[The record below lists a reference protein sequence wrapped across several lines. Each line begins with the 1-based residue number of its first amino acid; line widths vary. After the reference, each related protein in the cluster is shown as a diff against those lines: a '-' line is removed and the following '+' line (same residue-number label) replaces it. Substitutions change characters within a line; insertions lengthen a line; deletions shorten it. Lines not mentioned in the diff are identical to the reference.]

1 MLKHIYSI
9 PSIKVMSVDT
19 EDILTNFS
27 NAQEVTGGNL
37 GENIGGG
44 GLRTILP
51 LSLQLKTKRRMVP
64 KASLSILNNRNKQ
77 TLIHRRAAEQFYG

>member
-37 GENIGGG
+37 GE
-44 GLRTILP
+44 
-51 LSLQLKTKRRMVP
+51 
-64 KASLSILNNRNKQ
+64 SIP
-77 TLIHRRAAEQFYG
+77 HREDDSFSGDEEGQGAKGITFDFE

>member
-44 GLRTILP
+44 RIKDNT
-51 LSLQLKTKRRMVP
+51 STFT
-64 KASLSILNNRNKQ
+64 SIEDQEKDGAKG
-77 TLIHRRAAEQFYG
+77 ISFDFE

>member
-37 GENIGGG
+37 GENIGGDCPK
-44 GLRTILP
+44 TIA
-51 LSLQLKTKRRMVP
+51 T
-64 KASLSILNNRNKQ
+64 
-77 TLIHRRAAEQFYG
+77 